1 MSDIRKSDSNQ
12 GVDRK
17 EAMKALRHDMKK
29 EHECLEENQ
38 HCANARKGILASM
51 QSVMSLDKEY
61 FTKFYKDHQV
71 FAVNFSDYKYVEELC
86 ALICA
91 AESWYTLPG
100 DNLPGDPDDPYG
112 DIGWIGGLNLHIHA
126 SLYFGFTRKEML
138 RLFQILQ
145 EVKEMEINDLAL
157 PGYIIPNV
165 ELKDSEDWMLYYV
178 AAVVVKCKA
187 AILHFESRREEL
199 GISAELRDDIVGA
212 IRTTYWWKHMMM
224 SRVIDFSTEGL
235 PPEVLERI

>member
-71 FAVNFSDYKYVEELC
+71 FAVNFSDYKYVEE
-86 ALICA
+86 
-91 AESWYTLPG
+91 
-100 DNLPGDPDDPYG
+100 PD
-112 DIGWIGGLNLHIHA
+112 H
-126 SLYFGFTRKEML
+126 
-138 RLFQILQ
+138 
-145 EVKEMEINDLAL
+145 
-157 PGYIIPNV
+157 
-165 ELKDSEDWMLYYV
+165 
-178 AAVVVKCKA
+178 
-187 AILHFESRREEL
+187 
-199 GISAELRDDIVGA
+199 
-212 IRTTYWWKHMMM
+212 
-224 SRVIDFSTEGL
+224 
-235 PPEVLERI
+235 